1 MTEPSITE
9 ESFNWEFFLLQLE
22 NHLNDKLSFESWIKP
37 LEFNRCDGSILII
50 NAPSKFIK
58 DWVLKSFST
67 KIIEV
72 LAINYPKIKD
82 IEVLV
87 STFSKMEEVQ
97 AETTDLSISQK
108 LDKASFNS
116 FDTKFS
122 YENLSIPLNEHY
134 TFENFVVGKP
144 NQFAYEAARRGARD
158 ANIQFNP
165 LFLYGG
171 VGLGKTHL
179 MHSIAWEISKA
190 GDRKFLYLTAEKF
203 TSMYISSLQ
212 EHTTDSFRE
221 ICRSPDV
228 LMIDDFQFMGGK
240 EATQEEFF
248 NTFNDLF
255 SRGKQIIISADKLPS
270 ELDRIE
276 ERITSRLN
284 AGLSI
289 NIHATTYELR
299 VGILESKAKIIGIK
313 IPNDVIDFLAH
324 TITSN
329 VRELEGALKR
339 VISYHQIVKVKIDL
353 DMAMHVLEDV
363 LKHKSKIINI
373 ESIQKKVSEHYKI
386 KLADMSSPKKDKNT
400 AHVRQIAM
408 YIAKQITSSSLPE
421 IGRKFGGRDHTT
433 VMYAVNK
440 ISKEIMLNSN
450 LEDEINL
457 LIKIIQQG

>member
-1 MTEPSITE
+1 MTDS
-9 ESFNWEFFLLQLE
+9 SFNWESFLLQLE
-22 NHLNDKLSFESWIKP
+22 DCINDKLSFESWIKP
-37 LEFNRCDGSILII
+37 LEFNKCDGGLLLI

-58 DWVLKSFST
+58 DWVLKSFSAQIT
-67 KIIEV
+67 EV
-72 LAINYPKIKD
+72 LTAHYPKVKN
-82 IEVLV
+82 IEILV
-87 STFSKMEEVQ
+87 STFSNQEDSIDL
-97 AETTDLSISQK
+97 DLSVSQR
-108 LDKASFNS
+108 LEEFR
-116 FDTKFS
+116 DTSLNAKTS
-122 YENLSIPLNEHY
+122 LESISIPLNEYY

-144 NQFAYEAARRGARD
+144 NEFAYAASLKVARD
-158 ANIQFNP
+158 DNTQLNNP

-179 MHSIAWEISKA
+179 MHSIAWEVSRI
-190 GDRKFLYLTAEKF
+190 GDRKFLYLTAEKY
-203 TSMYISSLQ
+203 TSMYITSLR
-212 EHTTDSFRE
+212 EHTTDAFRGV
-221 ICRSPDV
+221 CRSVDV
-228 LMIDDFQFMGGK
+228 LMIDDIQFMAGK

-248 NTFNDLF
+248 NTFNDLY
-255 SRGKQIIISADKLPS
+255 SRGKQIIISADRPPS
-270 ELDRIE
+270 ELDRVE

-284 AGLSI
+284 SGLSI

-299 VGILESKAKIIGIK
+299 VGILESKAKIIGVK
-313 IPNDVIDFLAH
+313 IPSDVIDFLAH

-339 VISYHQIVKVKIDL
+339 LISYHRVAGMKIDL
-353 DMAMHVLEDV
+353 DMTMHVLEDV
-363 LKHKSKIINI
+363 LKHKNRIVNI
-373 ESIQKKVSEHYKI
+373 EAIQKKVAEHYKI

-408 YIAKQITSSSLPE
+408 YIAKQITSNSLPE

-440 ISKEIMLNSN
+440 ISKEIAQNSN

>member
-1 MTEPSITE
+1 MTEPSIIE
-9 ESFNWEFFLLQLE
+9 KNFNWEFFLSHLE

-37 LEFNRCDGSILII
+37 LEFNKCDGGLLVI

-58 DWVLKSFST
+58 DWVLNSFSAN
-67 KIIEV
+67 IMEV
-72 LAINYPKIKD
+72 LAVNYPMVKN
-82 IEVLV
+82 IEIIV
-87 STFSKMEEVQ
+87 STFSN
-97 AETTDLSISQK
+97 AEDVLDLYEIINQK
-108 LDKASFNS
+108 IDQSS
-116 FDTKFS
+116 FDAKYFH
-122 YENLSIPLNEHY
+122 ENVGIPLNEQY

-144 NQFAYEAARRGARD
+144 NEFAYEASLKVARD
-158 ANIQFNP
+158 DNTQLNNP

-179 MHSIAWEISKA
+179 MHSIAWEITNLSN
-190 GDRKFLYLTAEKF
+190 RKFLYLTAEKY
-203 TSMYISSLQ
+203 TSMYITSLR

-221 ICRSPDV
+221 VCRSPDV
-228 LMIDDFQFMGGK
+228 LMIDDIQFISGK

-248 NTFNDLF
+248 NTFNDLY
-255 SRGKQIIISADKLPS
+255 SRGKQIIISADRPPS
-270 ELDRIE
+270 ELDRVE

-299 VGILESKAKIIGIK
+299 VGILESKAKIIGVK
-313 IPNDVIDFLAH
+313 LPPDVLNFLAH

-339 VISYHQIVKVKIDL
+339 VISYHRVVNVKIDL
-353 DMAMHVLEDV
+353 DMAMSVLEDI
-363 LKHKSKIINI
+363 LKHKNKIINI
-373 ESIQKKVSEHYKI
+373 EAIQKKVAEHYKV
-386 KLADMSSPKKDKNT
+386 KLADMSSPKKDKHT

-408 YIAKQITSSSLPE
+408 FIAKQLTSNSLPE

-440 ISKEIMLNSN
+440 ISKQILEDAN

-457 LIKIIQQG
+457 LIRIIQQG